1 MRTKKKIVV
10 RCSWKKLQ
18 LSLDQHLNRQ
28 GSMKYELFLYRSI
41 RIRGSKVRNRTEP
54 FIIPLK
60 RLQLKMHQMLV
71 SWLKHISTLAR
82 IRLFQTQK
90 DYFHFTMLKLLK
102 FSQLWHGHQV
112 GSWDKG
118 WEGFRN
124 LHFQSNQDLF
134 CWLWQDQMLLRL
146 RKFNLFGNTFK
157 IQFHWMFFIA
167 IQSQTQAGFPNTS
180 KSRFYLP
187 SQSVVLIDQR
197 MSIVLKTLPSRRC
210 CCKSSWR

>member
-18 LSLDQHLNRQ
+18 LSFDQHLNRK
-28 GSMKYELFLYRSI
+28 GSMKYEPFLYRSI
-41 RIRGSKVRNRTEP
+41 RIRESNRTEP
-54 FIIPLK
+54 FVIPLK

-71 SWLKHISTLAR
+71 SWLKHISMQAP
-82 IRLFQTQK
+82 IPLFQTQN

-112 GSWDKG
+112 GSWDKE

-134 CWLWQDQMLLRL
+134 CWLWHGQMLLRL
-146 RKFNLFGNTFK
+146 RKFNLFGSTFK
-157 IQFHWMFFIA
+157 IQFHWMFFIV
-167 IQSQTQAGFPNTS
+167 IRSQTQAGFPNIS
-180 KSRFYLP
+180 KSRFYLL

-197 MSIVLKTLPSRRC
+197 MSIVSKTLSSRRC
-210 CCKSSWR
+210 CCKSTRR